1 MISQTFINWKNK
13 KTQRLL
19 TSFIIAL
26 SLYVTINHD
35 NKASLFP
42 YFISVAKAQETNA
55 NKIKE
60 EKITAIK
67 KEAKGSFKHLRFAD
81 TFYNVSQ
88 FSFKDIQG
96 KEHKFSEFTGKPL
109 LINLWAI
116 WCAPCRVEMPELAQL
131 KHDMKGEN
139 FDVIA
144 INIDKVAS
152 PEKIQQFLRE
162 VHADNLTYY
171 RDEKMN
177 IFTNIRKQGLAL
189 GLPITLLVDQDGD
202 LIASFNGIAPWA
214 NNDAKALIKAIIKE
228 TK

>member
-1 MISQTFINWKNK
+1 MIPQIFINWKNK
-13 KTQRLL
+13 KTQCLF

-26 SLYVTINHD
+26 SLYATINHD
-35 NKASLFP
+35 HKTPLFP
-42 YFISVAKAQETNA
+42 HFISVAKAQETNT
-55 NKIKE
+55 NKIKA
-60 EKITAIK
+60 EKIIAIK
-67 KEAKGSFKHLRFAD
+67 KETKGFFKHIRFAD
-81 TFYNVSQ
+81 TSYNIGQ

-96 KEHKFSEFTGKPL
+96 KDHKFSEFTGKPL

-131 KHDMKGEN
+131 KRDMKEEN

-214 NNDAKALIKAIIKE
+214 NDDAKAFIKTIIKK